1 MATSD
6 DGSNSTGSFIVSVVN
21 DPNDDETLNTPPTQ
35 LGGIHRFG
43 ATFAD
48 GDIRQLSVSN
58 FINGTDNE
66 TPTDQLG
73 IAILGPTSD
82 QGFEYSL
89 DGSNW
94 FQLALGIE
102 ERIHLNQSSSVRFVP
117 DHEDGDFG
125 LNYLIWDQSNNVANG
140 SVTNFG
146 LTDPSDAYS
155 SESAQLRIQV
165 APPIPNAPLYPPAD
179 IDQSVNAI
187 SEDALIGTTVGITAF
202 VEDQDA
208 ADSVTYSLAHDATGL
223 FEIDAESGV
232 VSLAGSD
239 EVGQTIHH
247 SVTFESIGGGNV
259 YVVDGVQ
266 QPTLNL
272 KEGNTYV
279 FDVSQMNGGHPLRFS
294 KEEFTSYDYGEGK
307 ELTGAP
313 LSTHPALQLRQAKVE
328 KNRPSP

>member
-1 MATSD
+1 MYAALLQE
-6 DGSNSTGSFIVSVVN
+6 SFIVSVIN

-43 ATFAD
+43 ATVAD
-48 GDIRQLSVSN
+48 GDTRQLSISN

-73 IAILGPTSD
+73 IAILGPTSN

-89 DGSNW
+89 DGSTW

-125 LNYLIWDQSNNVANG
+125 LDYLIWDQSNNVANG

-165 APPIPNAPLYPPAD
+165 APLFLTPFVSTID

-187 SEDALIGTTVGITAF
+187 SKDAPIGTGW
-202 VEDQDA
+202 
-208 ADSVTYSLAHDATGL
+208 
-223 FEIDAESGV
+223 
-232 VSLAGSD
+232 
-239 EVGQTIHH
+239 HH
-247 SVTFESIGGGNV
+247 SIC
-259 YVVDGVQ
+259 
-266 QPTLNL
+266 
-272 KEGNTYV
+272 
-279 FDVSQMNGGHPLRFS
+279 
-294 KEEFTSYDYGEGK
+294 
-307 ELTGAP
+307 
-313 LSTHPALQLRQAKVE
+313 
-328 KNRPSP
+328 